1 MDKEFKITR
10 KRLQKVA
17 DYKPKEF
24 PKYSAS
30 IINLLNRWARGT
42 ASQVVGQMSDL
53 AQECPHKDYDKWRE
67 WYLQKHPEAIE
78 KATKLIMAKLKDVAE
93 AFEKIDEDIVKLW
106 VEDLVID
113 KSFWGLKI
121 QEAIILR
128 LEEMTKKKCRL
139 ANKQEESK
147 GIDGFVGDLP
157 IQIKPSSY
165 KSASNVKNEKFRAK
179 AVYYQKNVDGDFIV
193 DVSKIEDL
201 I

>member
-1 MDKEFKITR
+1 MKKEIKIT
-10 KRLQKVA
+10 KKELMKIA
-17 DYKPKEF
+17 DYKPKQF

-42 ASQVVGQMSDL
+42 ASEVVGQMSDL

-67 WYLQKHPEAIE
+67 WYLTKHPEAIE
-78 KATKLIMAKLKDVAE
+78 KATKLIMTKLKEVAKT
-93 AFEKIDEDIVKLW
+93 FEKIDEDIVKIW

-128 LEEMTKKKCRL
+128 LEELTKKKCRL
-139 ANKQEESK
+139 ADKEEESK
-147 GIDGFVGDLP
+147 GIDGFVGELP

-165 KSASNVKNEKFRAK
+165 KTASNVKTEKLRAK
-179 AVYYQKNVDGDFIV
+179 IVYYEKNADGDYII
-193 DVSKIEDL
+193 DISEL
-201 I
+201 E

>member
-1 MDKEFKITR
+1 MEKEFKVTR
-10 KRLQKVA
+10 KQLQKVA
-17 DYKPKEF
+17 DYKPKPF

-42 ASQVVGQMSDL
+42 APQVVGQMSDL
-53 AQECPHKDYDKWRE
+53 AQECPHKDYNKWKK
-67 WYLQKHPEAIE
+67 WYLEKYPKAIDN
-78 KATKLIMAKLKDVAE
+78 ATKLIMSKLKDVAE
-93 AFEKIDEDIVKLW
+93 TFEKIDEDIVRIW

-128 LEEMTKKKCRL
+128 LAEMTKKKCRL
-139 ANKQEESK
+139 ANKQEESG

-165 KSASNVKNEKFRAK
+165 KSASNVKNEKFRQKQQQELIFRPAK
-179 AVYYQKNVDGDFIV
+179 LF
-193 DVSKIEDL
+193 DVLCLKL
-201 I
+201 

>member
-10 KRLQKVA
+10 KQLQKVA
-17 DYKPKEF
+17 DYKPKPF

-93 AFEKIDEDIVKLW
+93 AFVKIDEDIVRVW

-128 LEEMTKKKCRL
+128 LEEITKKKCRL

-193 DVSKIEDL
+193 DVSEIEDL

>member
-1 MDKEFKITR
+1 M
-10 KRLQKVA
+10 KVA
-17 DYKPKEF
+17 DYTPKPF
-24 PKYSAS
+24 PKYVAS

-42 ASQVVGQMSDL
+42 ASEVVGQMSDL
-53 AQECPHKDYDKWRE
+53 TQECPHKDYDKWRE
-67 WYLQKHPEAIE
+67 WYLEKHPTSID
-78 KATKLIMAKLKDVAE
+78 KATKLIMAKLKDVAK
-93 AFEKIDEDIVKLW
+93 AFENIDEKVVKIW

-139 ANKQEESK
+139 ANKEEERK

-165 KSASNVKNEKFRAK
+165 KTASNVKTETLRAK
-179 AVYYQKNVDGDFIV
+179 TVYYEKNLEGDFVI
-193 DVSKIEDL
+193 DISEIADL
-201 I
+201 ID

>member
-10 KRLQKVA
+10 KELQKVA
-17 DYKPKEF
+17 DYKPKPF

-93 AFEKIDEDIVKLW
+93 AFEKIDEDIVRVW

-128 LEEMTKKKCRL
+128 LEEITKKKCRL

-147 GIDGFVGDLP
+147 GIDGFVCNIP
-157 IQIKPSSY
+157 ISIKPITY
-165 KSASNVKNEKFRAK
+165 KTKNMLNERTQQRKGV
-179 AVYYQKNVDGDFIV
+179 VYEI
-193 DVSKIEDL
+193 
-201 I
+201 